1 MDFVPIK
8 NMLIKS
14 RHKMLM
20 PSLVLN
26 MTRNK
31 TKNSSDFLR
40 CKTQFV
46 KKMCERV
53 DLPVFTLEEAV
64 RQLHDTTEQ
73 RPQTEKDMDEF
84 F

>member
-1 MDFVPIK
+1 MDFIPIK
-8 NMLIKS
+8 HLLMKS
-14 RHKMLM
+14 RHKLLM

-31 TKNSSDFLR
+31 TKVSSGY
-40 CKTQFV
+40 KTSFARNL
-46 KKMCERV
+46 CERV

-64 RQLHDTTEQ
+64 KQLHDTTEE
-73 RPQTEKDMDEF
+73 RPQTEKEMDKF